1 MDTQKST
8 QEQLKKITEFRQ
20 EIYSEIFKQR
30 RDAQFELLD
39 ALLQKGKVASFPW
52 YGTAACF
59 RRQWSSLYDAIEQG
73 SQDQE
78 RLWALLVGHI
88 PAEDIQHFALDVSGW
103 GRPHGRTLADRQ
115 YVYQPGANLKGRPV
129 VAGYPYSWLDW
140 VPMADESWS
149 LTVNVARVGSNESD
163 WNVGAKQVKQLCANR
178 VDLSQVFDI
187 IAGDCKYSSHHFL
200 AEVKG
205 LPCGI
210 VVRARRD
217 RVLYGRPQT
226 KKHKGP
232 GRPRKHGQRF
242 AFKEPDTWGQPDEWL
257 CLDHPKWGHV
267 ELQRWNHR
275 HSSQAPD
282 IEVDVIRAQVHLE
295 RTKPPEPLWLFWL
308 PPSTVPVGI
317 EVTASTI
324 WHGYDHRWPIEPNFR
339 FRKQTLCWVTPQFHT
354 PQAGDR
360 WTVIVALAVWMLF
373 LARPLVEDCPLPW
386 QPRQSRLTPDRVRQG
401 YQDIFSKFGTPAKP
415 PQTRGYSPGWPR
427 GQPRTPRPRYPVVK
441 KQANSVPV
449 SA

>member
-1 MDTQKST
+1 MKTQKST

-20 EIYSEIFKQR
+20 EIYGEIFKRR

-39 ALLQKGKVASFPW
+39 ALLHKGKVASFPW
-52 YGTAACF
+52 YATADCF

-73 SQDQE
+73 SQEEE
-78 RLWALLVGHI
+78 RLWWLLVGHI
-88 PAEDIQHFALDVSGW
+88 PDEGIEHFALDVSGW
-103 GRPHGRTLADRQ
+103 GRPQGRTLEDRQ
-115 YVYQPGANLKGRPV
+115 YIYQAGANLKGRPV
-129 VAGYPYSWLDW
+129 VAGYAYSWLDW
-140 VPMADESWS
+140 VPRAGESWS
-149 LTVNVARVGSNESD
+149 LTVNVRRVASDESD
-163 WNVGAKQVKQLCANR
+163 WSVGAQQVKRLCAER
-178 VDLSQVFDI
+178 VGLSGVFDI

-200 AEVKG
+200 EEVEG

-217 RVLYGRPQT
+217 RVLYGRPQP
-226 KKHKGP
+226 KRHKGP

-242 AFKEPDTWGQPDEWL
+242 AFKEPDSWGQPDEWV
-257 CLDHPKWGHV
+257 CLYHPKWGQV

-282 IEVDVIRAQVHLE
+282 LEVDVIRAQVHLE
-295 RTKPPEPLWLFWL
+295 RAKPPDPLWLFWL
-308 PPSTVPVGI
+308 PPPTLPDGI
-317 EVTASTI
+317 EVTAPTI

-339 FRKQTLCWVTPQFHT
+339 FRKQTLRWVTPQFHT

-386 QPRQSRLTPDRVRQG
+386 QPRQSRLTPDRVQQG
-401 YQDIFSKFGTPAKP
+401 YRDIFSKIGTPARP

-427 GQPRTPRPRYPVVK
+427 GQPRTARPRHPVVK
-441 KQANSVPV
+441 KQADPVPI

>member
-1 MDTQKST
+1 MNTQKST

-20 EIYSEIFKQR
+20 EIYDEIFRQR

-39 ALLQKGKVASFPW
+39 ALLHKGQVASFPW
-52 YGTAACF
+52 YATADCF

-73 SQDQE
+73 SQEEE
-78 RLWALLVGHI
+78 RLWPLLVSHI
-88 PAEDIQHFALDVSGW
+88 PDVGVEHFALDVSGW
-103 GRPHGRTLADRQ
+103 GRPQGRTLVDRQ

-129 VAGYPYSWLDW
+129 VAGYAYSWLDW
-140 VPMADESWS
+140 VPAAGESWS
-149 LTVNVARVGSNESD
+149 LTVNVARVGRDESD
-163 WNVGAKQVKQLCANR
+163 WSVGAKQVKQLCADR
-178 VDLSQVFDI
+178 LELSQLFDI

-200 AEVKG
+200 AEVEG

-217 RVLYGRPQT
+217 RVLYGRPQP
-226 KKHKGP
+226 KIEKGP

-242 AFKEPDTWGQPDEWL
+242 AFKEPDTWGQPDEWI
-257 CLDHPKWGHV
+257 CLYHSRWGHV
-267 ELQRWNHR
+267 ELQRWNQR

-295 RTKPPEPLWLFWL
+295 RTKPPDPLWLFWL
-308 PPSTVPVGI
+308 PPPTLPDGI
-317 EVTASTI
+317 EVTVPTI
-324 WHGYDHRWPIEPNFR
+324 WQGYDYRWPIEPNFR
-339 FRKQTLCWVTPQFHT
+339 FRKQTLRWVTPQFHT

-360 WTVIVALAVWMLF
+360 WTIIVALAVWMLF

-386 QPRQSRLTPDRVRQG
+386 QPRQSRLTPDRVQQG
-401 YQDIFSKFGTPAKP
+401 YRDIFSKIGTPAKP

-427 GQPRTPRPRYPVVK
+427 GQPRTRRPRYPVVK
-441 KQANSVPV
+441 KQADPV
-449 SA
+449 TTSA